1 MAVLRVS
8 LLLGSLILLFC
19 WTTTSALS
27 HDPTF
32 STTNSRPPT
41 RIRRDLTY
49 LTQEKTKEVMD
60 TGKSALEAFKSTF
73 DVLQETKTLSGIMEK
88 ISKFSGLVPGI
99 GGLMLSF
106 VSMVLIFIPQESPT
120 DQLQADLDEV
130 NRKLDSLSIQISN
143 LATDVEWHNY
153 ASVYSQDEVRILNA
167 WKKLNEFLKSS
178 RLPQSN
184 ETRIRVAEMFTTFY
198 ENTAT
203 EGSVASLYHYLT
215 VRGTSLSK
223 NLLDIL
229 TRKFKCDF
237 DDVAMY
243 AFYFNSLLYRGM
255 VLNQFYWSLMG
266 FDTSV
271 KAAEHT
277 SMMKQVVSAEKKALN
292 YCLNNY
298 KEYMKR
304 DVEEISKAQ
313 SYGNKTQTAFKIKNA
328 LDKKYFW
335 YNWVVVVYDT
345 KQYYPD
351 KTDGFTV
358 IPMEK
363 ITAAVGFTNK
373 TKIKPSWNID
383 SICYAKVPCSNNRAI
398 AGVGNCYVELEYT
411 DYVFRNFSYI
421 KKKLWHVSYDPNS
434 GQAPK
439 PKLKRACQESGGSLS
454 FYYSME
460 EPVCTGVPCMNG
472 GTCQKILESNDWMC
486 DCPDG
491 YYGERCENSTV
502 ISQPPRYLVPHPVP
516 VISTIEGMLKN
527 MQSTLKN
534 SLDQIYSLLK
544 RRG

>member
-1 MAVLRVS
+1 MVVPKLSV
-8 LLLGSLILLFC
+8 LLLLPSLIPLFY

-32 STTNSRPPT
+32 NSTNSQRST
-41 RIRRDLTY
+41 RIRRDLPY
-49 LTQEKTKEVMD
+49 LTQEKTKEVMEF
-60 TGKSALEAFKSTF
+60 GKATLEAFKSTF
-73 DVLQETKTLSGIMEK
+73 EYLEKTRTLSGIMEK
-88 ISKFSGLVPGI
+88 ISKFAGLVPGI
-99 GGLMLSF
+99 GGLMLSL

-130 NRKLDSLSIQISN
+130 NRKLDSLSMEISN

-167 WKKLNEFLKSS
+167 WKKLNEFLNTS

-229 TRKFKCDF
+229 TRKFKCGF
-237 DDVAMY
+237 YDVATY
-243 AFYFNSLLYRGM
+243 AFYFNTLMYRGM

-277 SMMKQVVSAEKKALN
+277 SMMKQVVRAQKNALN

-298 KEYMKR
+298 EEYMKK
-304 DVEEISKAQ
+304 DVVEISKAQ
-313 SYGNKTQTAFKIKNA
+313 SYGNNTQTAIKIKNA

-345 KQYYPD
+345 EQRYPD
-351 KTDGFTV
+351 ETSGFTV
-358 IPMEK
+358 KITVGK
-363 ITAAVGFTNK
+363 ITAAVGFTISLGRHNYSPSINC
-373 TKIKPSWNID
+373 IK
-383 SICYAKVPCSNNRAI
+383 KVSLTCNDKSAI
-398 AGVGNCYVELEYT
+398 AKVGNCHANGFYHSKHNYVYE
-411 DYVFRNFSYI
+411 
-421 KKKLWHVSYDPNS
+421 KPKLWHVSYNPKS
-434 GQAPK
+434 GQAPE
-439 PKLKRACQESGGSLS
+439 PGLKVACQYSGGSLS
-454 FYYSME
+454 FYYSIE
-460 EPVCTGVPCMNG
+460 KDVCRGVPCMNG
-472 GTCQKILESNDWMC
+472 GTCHRILDSIDWMC
-486 DCPDG
+486 DCPDDF
-491 YYGERCENSTV
+491 YGRRCEKNTT
-502 ISQPPRYLVPHPVP
+502 ISEAPRYLVPHPVP
-516 VISTIEGMLKN
+516 ISSIDTKLDN
-527 MQSTLKN
+527 MQSKI
-534 SLDQIYSLLK
+534 DSLLK

>member
-8 LLLGSLILLFC
+8 LLLGSLILVLYL
-19 WTTTSALS
+19 TTTSALS

-32 STTNSRPPT
+32 STTNSGPPT

-60 TGKSALEAFKSTF
+60 TGKTALEAFKSTF
-73 DVLQETKTLSGIMEK
+73 EHLEGTKTLSGIMEK

-167 WKKLNEFLKSS
+167 WKRLNELIESS
-178 RLPQSN
+178 RLAQSN
-184 ETRIRVAEMFTTFY
+184 EKKIRLAEMFTTFY

-215 VRGTSLSK
+215 IRGTSLSK

-229 TRKFKCDF
+229 TRKFKCGF

-243 AFYFNSLLYRGM
+243 AFYFNSLMYRGM

-277 SMMKQVVSAEKKALN
+277 SMMKQVVRAQKNALN
-292 YCLNNY
+292 YCMNNY

-304 DVEEISKAQ
+304 DVEEISKKY
-313 SYGNKTQTAFKIKNA
+313 SYKDKELIASEIKTA

-335 YNWVVVVYDT
+335 YNWVVVVHDT
-345 KQYYPD
+345 KQDYPD

-358 IPMEK
+358 IPVEK
-363 ITAAVGFTNK
+363 VTIAVGFINK
-373 TKIKPSWNID
+373 EKMDLQWRSSQMLCGPMANCDDEGQINS
-383 SICYAKVPCSNNRAI
+383 REL
-398 AGVGNCYVELEYT
+398 CYVEIVATYDDHQEFIE
-411 DYVFRNFSYI
+411 VRR
-421 KKKLWHVSYDPNS
+421 KLMHLSYDRNPVHVPHSCCNETCRWGTFS
-434 GQAPK
+434 
-439 PKLKRACQESGGSLS
+439 EGSLS
-454 FYYSME
+454 FYYSRE
-460 EPVCTGVPCMNG
+460 VEVCTGDPCMNG
-472 GTCQKILESNDWMC
+472 GTCRRMLMSNDWMC
-486 DCPDG
+486 DCTDDF
-491 YYGERCENSTV
+491 YGRICENSTT
-502 ISQPPRYLVPHPVP
+502 ISAAPRYLVPHPVP
-516 VISTIEGMLKN
+516 LISTINTKLQN
-527 MQSTLKN
+527 MQSKI
-534 SLDQIYSLLK
+534 DGIYSLLQQK
-544 RRG
+544 G